1 MLNLTIKD
9 GEKLFIED
17 DIVITI
23 SKGSG
28 SNQHRVGVTAPH
40 DVSILREKL
49 LSNTKG
55 KQKTA

>member
-9 GEKLFIED
+9 GEKLFIGD

-49 LSNTKG
+49 LSSKTSE
-55 KQKTA
+55 QKSA